1 MPTKLKKKITR
12 ETMDDWRGR
21 PLVVSLVPGDVLE
34 VKEKGRRKTYS
45 APLAWVAME
54 IIKRNV
60 EAERSAKRKR
70 RTVSRGLLAV
80 ERGGDGLRRS

>member
-1 MPTKLKKKITR
+1 MPTPLRKPITR
-12 ETMDDWRGR
+12 ETLEEFRGR
-21 PLVVSLVPGDVLE
+21 PLVITLAPGDILE
-34 VKEKGRRKTYS
+34 VREKGRRKVYS

-80 ERGGDGLRRS
+80 ERGE

>member
-45 APLAWVAME
+45 APLARVALE
-54 IIKRNV
+54 IIKWNV
-60 EAERSAKRKR
+60 DSERAEKRTR
-70 RTVSRGLLAV
+70 RAVSRSLL
-80 ERGGDGLRRS
+80 R